1 MLTKACCLQKKVDE
15 DQKFQETQAS
25 EARTEDA
32 VLQGL
37 EDARSRLQQ
46 TPSSSQAEPS
56 AVESHEDDT
65 EIDGSSD
72 YQNGSQLNDAE
83 FEAEERQKDVVDSRS
98 GGT

>member
-1 MLTKACCLQKKVDE
+1 MEEDE
-15 DQKFQETQAS
+15 KFEEAQAT

-46 TPSSSQAEPS
+46 DGSSSQAKPS
-56 AVESHEDDT
+56 SENLHKEDIG
-65 EIDGSSD
+65 IDGSSD

-83 FEAEERQKDVVDSRS
+83 LEVEERQKDVVDSTA
-98 GGT
+98 GGS